1 MRRVIHIQKT
11 EGVNP
16 STLSFHSIKTR
27 FQRSRTR
34 CRNFLPDRAIA
45 GHLALMSR
53 RSTGGRS
60 ARLALRAAPPKI
72 NPAPAGPVGGAYK
85 PLSEPDLHAI
95 YDTALKLLSD
105 LGMGEVPK
113 RLEALFLSKGA
124 TLNDKGRTCFP
135 RSMVEDAIASAAKR
149 FPLHGRDPNRSIEVG
164 GDAVHFGTGGA
175 AVQTLDLQTSSYRPS
190 TLQDLYDFTRLQD
203 TLPNVSWFT
212 RCCVATDVPDN
223 FDLDVNT
230 LYALMRGTTKPV
242 ATSFTLS
249 EYVAPIVQ
257 LLDTVA
263 GGVGAFSKRPFVKA
277 HISPVIS
284 PMRYGEDAVDVTYAC
299 IEHNIPISAI
309 TAAQSGATAPATLA
323 GFLAQSL
330 AETLGSLLM
339 VHAIRPGHPMVFS
352 NWPLVIDLRTGAF
365 CGGGGE
371 ITVLNAA
378 SAQLSNWLGLPS
390 GVASSMTDAKAIDQ
404 QYGMEK
410 GLTAL
415 AAGLAGGN
423 LIYESS
429 GMTASLLGASF
440 EGFVLDNDMI
450 GQIYRALRGIEVSE
464 DTLGY
469 DAICEAI
476 LGVGH
481 FLGHDQTLQAMER
494 DYLYPDHADRDAP
507 SKWEEQGKP
516 DAWSRAKQAAKE
528 ILNQPDPGYI
538 GKAEDT
544 KIRDQFKILLDPA

>member
-1 MRRVIHIQKT
+1 
-11 EGVNP
+11 
-16 STLSFHSIKTR
+16 
-27 FQRSRTR
+27 
-34 CRNFLPDRAIA
+34 
-45 GHLALMSR
+45 MSR

-60 ARLALRAAPPKI
+60 ARLAQRAAPPKV
-72 NPAPAGPVGGAYK
+72 NPAPPGQMGGAYR
-85 PLSEPDLHAI
+85 PLSEADLRAI
-95 YDTALKLLSD
+95 YETALKLLSD
-105 LGMGEVPK
+105 LGMGEVPA
-113 RLEALFLSKGA
+113 RLETLFLSKGA
-124 TLNDKGRTCFP
+124 TLNDNGRTCFP
-135 RSMVEDAIASAAKR
+135 RTMVEDAIDAAAKR
-149 FPLHGRDPNRSIEVG
+149 FPLHGRDPARSIEVG
-164 GDAVHFGTGGA
+164 GDTVHFGTGGA
-175 AVQTLDLQTSSYRPS
+175 AVQTLDLATASYRPS
-190 TLQDLYDFTRLQD
+190 TLKDLYDFTRLQD

-230 LYALMRGTTKPV
+230 VYALMRGTTKPV
-242 ATSFTLS
+242 ATSFTLAQ
-249 EYVAPIVQ
+249 YVDPIVQ
-257 LLDTVA
+257 LLDIVA
-263 GGVGAFSKRPFVKA
+263 GGEGAFSKRPFVKA

-339 VHAIRPGHPMVFS
+339 VHCIKPGHPMVFS

-390 GVASSMTDAKAIDQ
+390 GVASCMTDAKAIDA
-404 QYGMEK
+404 QYGAEK

-429 GMTASLLGASF
+429 GMTASLLGSSF
-440 EGFVLDNDMI
+440 EGFILDNDMI

-469 DAICEAI
+469 DAICDAI
-476 LGVGH
+476 LGEGH

-494 DYLYPDHADRDAP
+494 DYLYPELADRDAP
-507 SKWEEQGKP
+507 SKWEEEGKQ
-516 DAWSRAKQAAKE
+516 DAWGRANQAAKD
-528 ILNQPDPGYI
+528 ILARPDPGYLN
-538 GKAEDT
+538 EDQEAA
-544 KIRDQFKILLDPA
+544 IRAKFKILL